1 MHRIWIIIFRSP
13 LFLPGLHTGRTHA
26 PPANNI
32 SISPC
37 SVLRPLNVQMMIG
50 SAWTGQPV
58 LLSLALHRSN
68 VHLNR
73 QIATVTHLKHK
84 VGVRGH
90 LVFCLENGYH
100 LLAHKDENVPKRK
113 TDSWIMTRVGMIAV
127 NPLNERWEWFLKIW
141 NQFKHFHT
149 AIPALPSPRR
159 HLLLCGDAADW
170 VQIVDHLTHSWKT
183 MYSGQGV
190 FFPPTDNM
198 LPSSTSPCF
207 LRLLQPY
214 IWTPERRDIL
224 TALILTVHASISCLR

>member
-1 MHRIWIIIFRSP
+1 MHWIWIITCRSP
-13 LFLPGLHTGRTHA
+13 LFPPGLHTGRTHA

-32 SISPC
+32 SISPR
-37 SVLRPLNVQMMIG
+37 SVLRPLHIQMMIG

-100 LLAHKDENVPKRK
+100 LLAHKDEHVPKRK
-113 TDSWIMTRVGMIAV
+113 TEPWIMTRVGMIAV

-149 AIPALPSPRR
+149 AIPTRPSPRR
-159 HLLLCGDAADW
+159 HPSLVW
-170 VQIVDHLTHSWKT
+170 RRSWLGTNRRPPNAFLKDN
-183 MYSGQGV
+183 V
-190 FFPPTDNM
+190 FWPRRVFPTDNM
-198 LPSSTSPCF
+198 SPSSASPF
-207 LRLLQPY
+207 FQRLLQPY

-224 TALILTVHASISCLR
+224 TALILTVHGSISCLR

>member
-1 MHRIWIIIFRSP
+1 MHWIWIITFRSP
-13 LFLPGLHTGRTHA
+13 LFPPRLHTRRTHA

-90 LVFCLENGYH
+90 LVSCLENGYH
-100 LLAHKDENVPKRK
+100 LLPHKDEQVPKRK
-113 TDSWIMTRVGMIAV
+113 TDSWIMTWVGMIAM

-141 NQFKHFHT
+141 NQFKHFNT
-149 AIPALPSPRR
+149 AQSQHGLPLGSFTVWKIWKVSFREKLAR
-159 HLLLCGDAADW
+159 WLSHVGARVCFILLPNEP
-170 VQIVDHLTHSWKT
+170 SW
-183 MYSGQGV
+183 
-190 FFPPTDNM
+190 
-198 LPSSTSPCF
+198 
-207 LRLLQPY
+207 PY
-214 IWTPERRDIL
+214 VIEIFHYCRTQM
-224 TALILTVHASISCLR
+224 AIS